1 MKRARRILLA
11 LAAAGLILSGLAFAQ
26 RQEVPEPSPP
36 PGGPFTRIFYGN
48 YTSPLTESLEARGK
62 ETLADLVRDGKIQL
76 APEDAVRLALEHN
89 VDINVERYGP
99 YLSMWDVEKA
109 RGVLN
114 ATLNLDANLNRT
126 VTPSSSALQG
136 GTSVLNLQNLYNFL
150 WHKPLSFGMDVDLNY
165 NTQRMR
171 GNSSFLSLNPS
182 LQPGLGLTLTQ
193 HLLRDFG
200 RVSRTRFI
208 KIARNNYGISE
219 ETFVTRTT
227 DIIAGVL
234 NTYWDL
240 VYADEDIKLKEES
253 RTLAQLTLD
262 QNKIQAEVGT
272 MAPLDVV
279 QAEAEVAARDEDLVN
294 SRFARKT
301 AEERLKKM
309 LSSQVDPGAM
319 ATPIEPLFPRPFQ
332 VPLPA
337 SSLEEAIQRAL
348 EIRPE
353 IRQLQLQQENNKI
366 QIDYT
371 RNQLRPILDFTAGY
385 SQTGLGGDTIIRD
398 YSKGF
403 IGAPIIGRTPGGFQ
417 NSLSQLFSMK
427 YTGYALGFSFRMP
440 IGNDEARA
448 NNAQAQ
454 IQYRQA
460 DERLRSV
467 RQSIVLEVRQAY
479 DAMEA
484 SRARVQ
490 TAQVTVRYN
499 QQRLEGEQE
508 KYRLGANTTYFV
520 LQAQRDL
527 LEAQT
532 RLLRAHLDLVKSR
545 ISMDKALGDTFAAN
559 NIQLNNALP
568 VFK

>member
-1 MKRARRILLA
+1 MKRARRNLLA

-36 PGGPFTRIFYGN
+36 PGGPFTRIFHGN
-48 YTSPLTESLEARGK
+48 YTSPLTESLEARGQ
-62 ETLADLVRDGKIQL
+62 ETLADLVRDGKIRL

-89 VDINVERYGP
+89 VDINVERFGP

-114 ATLNLDANLNRT
+114 ATLSLDADLNRT

-227 DIIAGVL
+227 DIIASVL

-240 VYADEDIKLKEES
+240 VYAEEDIKLKEES

-332 VPLPA
+332 VPLPS

-371 RNQLRPILDFTAGY
+371 HNQLRPILDFSAGY

-403 IGAPIIGRTPGGFQ
+403 IGAPIIGRTPGGFPPELFPIPIHR
-417 NSLSQLFSMK
+417 SPAPCSSQR
-427 YTGYALGFSFRMP
+427 YTKNGPKWVKGLCGGWDAIRIAGV
-440 IGNDEARA
+440 
-448 NNAQAQ
+448 AQV
-454 IQYRQA
+454 
-460 DERLRSV
+460 EEGVSH
-467 RQSIVLEVRQAY
+467 
-479 DAMEA
+479 
-484 SRARVQ
+484 SRAVGSWQRAAGSGHGGAGDGDLAIGRFGNWGPRDRGEGFGTRGQ
-490 TAQVTVRYN
+490 RTVGR
-499 QQRLEGEQE
+499 RRPRRGSVEVDASDKEEERG
-508 KYRLGANTTYFV
+508 GGG
-520 LQAQRDL
+520 
-527 LEAQT
+527 
-532 RLLRAHLDLVKSR
+532 LRIGR
-545 ISMDKALGDTFAAN
+545 
-559 NIQLNNALP
+559 
-568 VFK
+568 

>member
-1 MKRARRILLA
+1 
-11 LAAAGLILSGLAFAQ
+11 
-26 RQEVPEPSPP
+26 
-36 PGGPFTRIFYGN
+36 
-48 YTSPLTESLEARGK
+48 
-62 ETLADLVRDGKIQL
+62 
-76 APEDAVRLALEHN
+76 
-89 VDINVERYGP
+89 
-99 YLSMWDVEKA
+99 MWDVEKA

-114 ATLNLDANLNRT
+114 ATLSLDANPNRT
-126 VTPSSSALQG
+126 VTPSSSAPQG
-136 GTSVLNLQNLYNFL
+136 GTSVLSLQNLCNFL
-150 WHKPLSFGMDVDLNY
+150 WHKPLSFGMDVGLNY

-208 KIARNNYGISE
+208 KIARNSYGISE

-234 NTYWDL
+234 NSYWDL

-253 RTLAQLTLD
+253 LTLAQLTL
-262 QNKIQAEVGT
+262 E
-272 MAPLDVV
+272 
-279 QAEAEVAARDEDLVN
+279 
-294 SRFARKT
+294 
-301 AEERLKKM
+301 
-309 LSSQVDPGAM
+309 
-319 ATPIEPLFPRPFQ
+319 
-332 VPLPA
+332 
-337 SSLEEAIQRAL
+337 
-348 EIRPE
+348 
-353 IRQLQLQQENNKI
+353 QENNKI

-385 SQTGLGGDTIIRD
+385 SQTGLGADTIIRD

-417 NSLSQLFSMK
+417 NSLSELFSMK
-427 YTGYALGFSFRMP
+427 YVGYALGFSFRMP

-460 DERLRSV
+460 DERLRSL
-467 RQSIVLEVRQAY
+467 RQSIVLEVRQAC

-508 KYRLGANTTYFV
+508 KYRLGANTTISFCRPREICSRPRPGCCGRTWTWSRAGSGWTGPWAT
-520 LQAQRDL
+520 LSP
-527 LEAQT
+527 QT
-532 RLLRAHLDLVKSR
+532 TS
-545 ISMDKALGDTFAAN
+545 S
-559 NIQLNNALP
+559 
-568 VFK
+568 